1 MVDPLYWIGVARYL
15 VSILNSF
22 AYLVRFRCAYS
33 SASKSMEG
41 SLGFCSYQL
50 FIVLRYKC
58 RCNFPLY
65 GKDFPGGVATGRWS
79 NGKVPTDFIAE
90 VLGVKDTVPAS
101 GDPGLKDQDLLTGV
115 GFASGG
121 SGLDPHTAAVQ
132 GGSIPSIEAQ
142 LDTFKQYVVRLKGV
156 VGEDRANQIIS
167 NSLALVSS
175 GNNDI
180 MFALPSQSS
189 QLFNLFTYT
198 DQMAVWASQFTKD
211 LYDPQIWSVESRFL

>member
-101 GDPGLKDQDLLTGV
+101 GDPGLKDQDLLTG
-115 GFASGG
+115 
-121 SGLDPHTAAVQ
+121 
-132 GGSIPSIEAQ
+132 SIPSIEAQ